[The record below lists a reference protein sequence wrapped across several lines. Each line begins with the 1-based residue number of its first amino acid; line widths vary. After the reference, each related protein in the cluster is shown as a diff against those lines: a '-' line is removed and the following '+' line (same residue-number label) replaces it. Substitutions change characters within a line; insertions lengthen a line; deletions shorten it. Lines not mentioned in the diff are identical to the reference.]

1 VLANLEER
9 RFGAFISE
17 GLDDGGR
24 VSGPRS
30 IVEGQHHLVVAQ
42 EIVLL
47 EMSEAEG
54 RTAGRVDLD
63 DARNT
68 MAPGLSQPLMALP
81 PPEPTAPSA
90 AAHTC
95 TAE

>member
-1 VLANLEER
+1 
-9 RFGAFISE
+9 
-17 GLDDGGR
+17 
-24 VSGPRS
+24 
-30 IVEGQHHLVVAQ
+30 
-42 EIVLL
+42 
-47 EMSEAEG
+47 MSEAEG